1 MQGKD
6 VIVDLGAAQRGWN
19 VATIYGIMRSKLAP
33 DTVKRIEKVMH
44 DRLLDP
50 YLAVVCKPRR
60 KYSPIRSYQ

>member
-19 VATIYGIMRSKLAP
+19 VATIYGIMKTKLAP

-50 YLAVVCKPRR
+50 YLAVVCEDAP
-60 KYSPIRSYQ
+60 QV